1 MNTVSWVLWSQLPPN
16 PQLVPAQPCAT
27 WTISGAHSTPRQMFH
42 CRSEE
47 WALSPLGAES
57 PTGPKFCH
65 ALTAP
70 EPKSECITEPGP
82 GEQRRRASL
91 CPADP
96 QFQMRAAIT
105 LEQGSPTRPPRH
117 SHSSLVP
124 LESRSHPRHPSRFLS
139 LQRVPQNFS
148 PATLHSGQASSP
160 VRSRTN
166 FFLPSLV
173 PGSLSGAG

>member
-1 MNTVSWVLWSQLPPN
+1 MPHGPF
-16 PQLVPAQPCAT
+16 PVPTPA
-27 WTISGAHSTPRQMFH
+27 PRQMFH

-70 EPKSECITEPGP
+70 EPESECITEPGP

-96 QFQMRAAIT
+96 HFQMRAAIT
-105 LEQGSPTRPPRH
+105 LEQRSPTRPPRH
-117 SHSSLVP
+117 SHSSLVRP
-124 LESRSHPRHPSRFLS
+124 ESRSLPRHPSQFLS

-148 PATLHSGQASSP
+148 PATLHSGLLARALQDKL
-160 VRSRTN
+160 
-166 FFLPSLV
+166 FLPSPG
-173 PGSLSGAG
+173 PGSLSGAGQ

>member
-1 MNTVSWVLWSQLPPN
+1 MEPATPNSTAGSSPTLCHMDHFRCPLHSQTD
-16 PQLVPAQPCAT
+16 VPLQVR
-27 WTISGAHSTPRQMFH
+27 GV
-42 CRSEE
+42 
-47 WALSPLGAES
+47 GAES
-57 PTGPKFCH
+57 AGCRKSYGPKFCH

-160 VRSRTN
+160 VHSRTN